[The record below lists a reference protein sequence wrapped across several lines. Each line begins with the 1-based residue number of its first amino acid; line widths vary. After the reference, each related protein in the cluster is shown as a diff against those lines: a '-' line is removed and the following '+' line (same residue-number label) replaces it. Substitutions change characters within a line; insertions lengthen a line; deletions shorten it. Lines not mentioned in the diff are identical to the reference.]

1 MPLNLAEK
9 LKAYLN
15 NVWFLWS
22 LCLLINII
30 TFLFLYFKIHP
41 GNKTLALHY
50 NVLVGVQWYGKG
62 KNLYYIPGVGFA
74 ITAVNFILYR
84 AGRNYEDLSI
94 FLPPFVSICAQLI
107 LLCAA
112 LSLAQVN

>member
-9 LKAYLN
+9 LKAYLD
-15 NVWFLWS
+15 NVWFLWA

-62 KNLYYIPGVGFA
+62 RNLYYIPGVGFA
-74 ITAVNFILYR
+74 ITALNFVLYR
-84 AGRNYEDLSI
+84 SVKNYPDLPA
-94 FLPPFVSICAQLI
+94 FLPAFVSVCAELI
-107 LLCAA
+107 LLTAA